1 LNGSRKT
8 YGTDGQAGQI
18 LSQAEGE
25 EETPK
30 DGKEIEL
37 HLERL
42 RGGECWNKVTMEEKF
57 DSGVEERAAKIATC
71 FIASEKVRQSNAQRD
86 LAQPCRTPEKP
97 NPLNFSFSCLS
108 YFISDWEN

>member
-1 LNGSRKT
+1 MNGSRKT

-25 EETPK
+25 EETSK

-42 RGGECWNKVTMEEKF
+42 WGGECWNKVTMEKF
-57 DSGVEERAAKIATC
+57 DSEVEERAAKIATC
-71 FIASEKVRQSNAQRD
+71 FIASEK
-86 LAQPCRTPEKP
+86 
-97 NPLNFSFSCLS
+97 
-108 YFISDWEN
+108 